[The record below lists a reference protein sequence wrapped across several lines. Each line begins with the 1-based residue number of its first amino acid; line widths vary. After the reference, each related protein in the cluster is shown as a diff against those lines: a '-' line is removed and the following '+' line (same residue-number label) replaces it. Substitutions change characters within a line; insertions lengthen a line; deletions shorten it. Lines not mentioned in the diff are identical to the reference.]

1 MTRVLYRFTQE
12 KACAMSLINKMI
24 RKASV
29 DPTYRQQVLPLLKK
43 IHSKVA
49 AEAKAKPTK
58 VVFVEAVL
66 ESPRALTAWLSVQ
79 KNAPS
84 IVGWDVKSHHLTL
97 EFFGNKGTAEDL
109 KPYENLVGKEVTL
122 NIVGFSY
129 DESCVAVVI
138 ETDLPVASGI
148 PHITVAVNGVPPS
161 YSVDLLKERGT
172 MVKAKG
178 TLKAKI
184 GYFEAR
190 SQSDKF
196 ELPHEFFTL

>member
-1 MTRVLYRFTQE
+1 
-12 KACAMSLINKMI
+12 
-24 RKASV
+24 
-29 DPTYRQQVLPLLKK
+29 
-43 IHSKVA
+43 
-49 AEAKAKPTK
+49 
-58 VVFVEAVL
+58 
-66 ESPRALTAWLSVQ
+66 
-79 KNAPS
+79 
-84 IVGWDVKSHHLTL
+84 
-97 EFFGNKGTAEDL
+97 
-109 KPYENLVGKEVTL
+109 
-122 NIVGFSY
+122 
-129 DESCVAVVI
+129 
-138 ETDLPVASGI
+138 VASGI

>member
-1 MTRVLYRFTQE
+1 
-12 KACAMSLINKMI
+12 MSLINKMI

-29 DPTYRQQVLPLLKK
+29 DPVYREKALPALRA
-43 IHSKVA
+43 IHRLA
-49 AEAKAKPTK
+49 AEAPAPKPSK

-66 ESPRALTAWLSVQ
+66 DNPRDLTAWLSMQ
-79 KNAPS
+79 DGAPS
-84 IVGWDVKSHHLTL
+84 ITGWDVKSHHMTL
-97 EFFGNKGTAEDL
+97 KFFGNKGTAADL
-109 KPYENLVGKEVTL
+109 KPYEKLVGKEVTL
-122 NIVGFSY
+122 NIVGFSF
-129 DESCVAVVI
+129 DDQCVAVVVD
-138 ETDLPVASGI
+138 TDLPVDSGV

-161 YSVDLLKERGT
+161 QSVQLLKDKGT

-178 TLKAKI
+178 RVKARI